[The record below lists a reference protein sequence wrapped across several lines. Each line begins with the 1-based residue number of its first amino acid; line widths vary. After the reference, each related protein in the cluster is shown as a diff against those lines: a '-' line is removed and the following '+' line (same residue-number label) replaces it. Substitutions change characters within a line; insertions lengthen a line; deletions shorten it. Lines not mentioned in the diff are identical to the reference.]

1 MRMVCVCVCV
11 CVCVR
16 LSVSRAGDALKQVEG
31 RFCDASFYS
40 RHLHNSCAPR
50 LAENGFGCQRFPPPS
65 SSGTFTRTFTGTFPG
80 VSGGPRSIFS
90 GPPASSPETR
100 CSPPRPALLSLLPSI
115 GTASWAAKGARA
127 LTPASPSRL
136 AHRVHAHRV
145 RAALNTREAGKPA
158 VSGGWQGVPARR
170 GAAGS
175 SCPAG
180 VGSSAFAPAWATLVG
195 SERAF

>member
-1 MRMVCVCVCV
+1 MCVCVCV
-11 CVCVR
+11 CVSVC
-16 LSVSRAGDALKQVEG
+16 LSVCLSVFRAGDALKQVEG

-40 RHLHNSCAPR
+40 QHLHNSCTQR

-65 SSGTFTRTFTGTFPG
+65 SSGTFTGTFPR
-80 VSGGPRSIFS
+80 VSGGPRSIS
-90 GPPASSPETR
+90 TGPPASSPERR
-100 CSPPRPALLSLLPSI
+100 CSPPRPALLSLLPPI
-115 GTASWAAKGARA
+115 GAASWAAKGARA

-145 RAALNTREAGKPA
+145 RAVLNTREAGKPA

-180 VGSSAFAPAWATLVG
+180 LGSSAFAPAWATLVG